1 MTPSLPSF
9 SFLQVRPADIAGIK
23 KLLHLTG
30 SRRASHCTDHLLR
43 SQIMLSGHS
52 FYTAVTKGHNVN
64 ATISLGIDLH
74 LTASSQE
81 LKWVFFNR
89 NNKDAD

>member
-1 MTPSLPSF
+1 
-9 SFLQVRPADIAGIK
+9 
-23 KLLHLTG
+23 
-30 SRRASHCTDHLLR
+30 
-43 SQIMLSGHS
+43 MLSGHS

-81 LKWVFFNR
+81 LKWGFLTETTR
-89 NNKDAD
+89 TQTERMLTSMQLSRLPGRKIPQQTTKSQP